1 MTAARVMVPI
11 KITPSMLLA
20 GTTVPEPN
28 TANGEVAWVSAGT
41 YTAGDLR
48 TSAGSVWLC
57 RLGHTGRTALPAVDG
72 VYWLRDGPTDRMAAF
87 DDYTSTKATGTG
99 SLTYVIQPGF
109 FGAVRVYSPTG
120 DNCTITVRD
129 GPGGAVVKT
138 QTFDLFA
145 QAAGFYELL
154 FTPLPPLESVGM
166 DDIPLQPGAE
176 LTVTVYASGSGA
188 VAVGDI
194 KAGDWRQLIGD
205 SAWGGTEYG
214 ASAERKSYTYRAY
227 ASDGTYTTI
236 KRGAARDVSC
246 RITLDGDQALYADA
260 VLGEI
265 IDMAVP
271 FEASGMARYGYL
283 NTLGFVSGGISADTY
298 GTASLN
304 LTIKGNI

>member
-1 MTAARVMVPI
+1 MTSARVMVPV
-11 KITPSMLLA
+11 KITPAMLLA

-28 TANGEVAWVSAGT
+28 TANGEVAWVASGS
-41 YTAGDLR
+41 YTAADER
-48 TSAGSVWLC
+48 TSNGSVWIC
-57 RLGHTGRTALPAVDG
+57 RTTHTGRTALPEVDG
-72 VYWLRDGPTDRMAAF
+72 EYWLRLGPTDRMAAF
-87 DDYTSTKATGTG
+87 DDYTSTKAKGTGT
-99 SLTYVIQPGF
+99 LTYVIQPGF

-154 FTPLPPLESVGM
+154 FTTLPPLESVGM

-205 SAWGGTEYG
+205 IAWGGTDYG

-283 NTLGFVSGGISADTY
+283 NTLGFVSGSLTADTY
-298 GTASLN
+298 NTSSLK